1 MEDNK
6 LQESIERLIT
16 TYTTLK
22 EKVADTIESL
32 EQII

>member
-16 TYTTLK
+16 TYTALK
-22 EKVADTIESL
+22 EKVAETIESL